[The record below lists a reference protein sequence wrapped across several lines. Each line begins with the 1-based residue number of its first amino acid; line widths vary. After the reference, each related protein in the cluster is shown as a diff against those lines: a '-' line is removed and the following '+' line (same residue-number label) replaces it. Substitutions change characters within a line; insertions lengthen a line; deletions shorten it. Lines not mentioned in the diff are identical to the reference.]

1 MVKEYLRSVRN
12 LNKEIEA
19 RQRHRE
25 QLYATVTGSAIKIKS
40 VNVQESAP
48 DDKLA
53 AVMADIY
60 ELDNKIQDSIIELTA
75 KQAHALD
82 LINSVAKS
90 EHRSLLINYY
100 LNAYSWEET
109 ANMLGYSVQHV
120 FRMHGE
126 VLRELD
132 EKDESK

>member
-40 VNVQESAP
+40 VNVQESAS

>member
-25 QLYATVTGSAIKIKS
+25 QLYATVTGSAIKLKT

-109 ANMLGYSVQHV
+109 ANMLGYSVQYV

>member
-25 QLYATVTGSAIKIKS
+25 QLYASVTGSAIKLKT

>member
-25 QLYATVTGSAIKIKS
+25 QLYATVTGSAIKLKT

-60 ELDNKIQDSIIELTA
+60 DLDNKIQDSIIELTA

>member
-25 QLYATVTGSAIKIKS
+25 QLYATVTGSAIKLKT
-40 VNVQESAP
+40 VNVQESSP

>member
-25 QLYATVTGSAIKIKS
+25 QLYATVTGSAIKLKT

>member
-1 MVKEYLRSVRN
+1 MANEYLRSVRN
-12 LNKEIEA
+12 LNKDIEA

-25 QLYATVTGSAIKIKS
+25 QLYATVTGSAIKLKT

>member
-12 LNKEIEA
+12 LNKEIKA

-25 QLYATVTGSAIKIKS
+25 QLYATVTGSAIKLKT

-90 EHRSLLINYY
+90 EYRSLLINYY